1 MASEA
6 GSRAGR
12 LVGAFEPNGA
22 PPATSPRAT
31 SPLGASPPGASAPG
45 ASRPEP
51 GGFGAPPGWPRPPR
65 RRGRTGTV
73 LVGVAT
79 ILVVLALAAGALVR
93 FANWR
98 PSLSNPFG
106 TRTIEHS
113 QPVLLQSLQDLS
125 LYKAATG
132 NFQLI
137 IDLEK
142 DARFIPSF
150 IKGERTLF
158 VAAGNVD
165 AEVDFSHIGRGAIQV
180 SDDGRTATITLPH
193 PGLSQVRIDPDKSY
207 VASRDRGILDRLG
220 SVFSDNPDSQR
231 ELYQLAQRRI
241 QDAALSSGLLARAE
255 QNTRSMLES
264 MLASLGYKKVTVT
277 FAGPVP
283 QR

>member
-1 MASEA
+1 M
-6 GSRAGR
+6 
-12 LVGAFEPNGA
+12 L
-22 PPATSPRAT
+22 
-31 SPLGASPPGASAPG
+31 
-45 ASRPEP
+45 
-51 GGFGAPPGWPRPPR
+51 FGA
-65 RRGRTGTV
+65 
-73 LVGVAT
+73 AT

-106 TRTIEHS
+106 TKTIERS

-150 IKGERTLF
+150 IKGERTVF
-158 VAAGNVD
+158 VAAGSVD
-165 AEVDFSHIGRGAIQV
+165 AEIDFSRIGRGAIQV
-180 SDDGRTATITLPH
+180 SDDRRTVTVTLPH
-193 PGLSQVRIDPDKSY
+193 PGLGQVRIDPDKSY
-207 VASRDRGILDRLG
+207 VASRHRGILDRLG

-255 QNTRSMLES
+255 ENTRSMLES
-264 MLASLGYKKVTVT
+264 MLASLGYKNVTVT
-277 FAGPVP
+277 FTGPVP